1 MLKRYLKS
9 YRSNIILFIINIP
22 VIVLIVL
29 LYPFLRIRIGEIQSR
44 IIPAFILQPEIYLC
58 EIKEK
63 KIVKKK
69 NEIHLFYFE
78 NLISNKYVAKHW
90 KKKFIILPRQ
100 ILEPI
105 YYFFANYQIFRNFLS
120 PFRLFHELDGKIEI
134 YKHGKDV
141 HNLLPKYDV
150 SMKFN
155 QKEKEYGEKTL
166 VDFGYIEGQKIVCFA
181 NRDKSFRKETINSP
195 RNAMINTYESA
206 IKFLAQKNIFNIR
219 MGRKNL
225 DRVNFSEKKIIDYC
239 FSQKKSDFLDMFL
252 MSKCDFLI
260 STDHGINDIATFFR
274 KNRLI
279 VNFQAFNKVHFLDE
293 NYTPFILPKK
303 YLDLM
308 KNKLVNYRHVFE
320 KKLYLLTP
328 EKLEETG
335 YKLIDNTEKEILDA
349 TKEMYDLTYNDIRTN
364 IALQEKYWD
373 IHKSYFK
380 WRPKS
385 IMMSNTFFNE
395 NIKLFL

>member
-1 MLKRYLKS
+1 
-9 YRSNIILFIINIP
+9 
-22 VIVLIVL
+22 
-29 LYPFLRIRIGEIQSR
+29 
-44 IIPAFILQPEIYLC
+44 
-58 EIKEK
+58 
-63 KIVKKK
+63 
-69 NEIHLFYFE
+69 
-78 NLISNKYVAKHW
+78 
-90 KKKFIILPRQ
+90 
-100 ILEPI
+100 
-105 YYFFANYQIFRNFLS
+105 
-120 PFRLFHELDGKIEI
+120 
-134 YKHGKDV
+134 
-141 HNLLPKYDV
+141 
-150 SMKFN
+150 
-155 QKEKEYGEKTL
+155 
-166 VDFGYIEGQKIVCFA
+166 
-181 NRDKSFRKETINSP
+181 
-195 RNAMINTYESA
+195 
-206 IKFLAQKNIFNIR
+206 
-219 MGRKNL
+219 
-225 DRVNFSEKKIIDYC
+225 
-239 FSQKKSDFLDMFL
+239 MFL